1 MLSWLPPFPGPS
13 KPSAHLFLAPQ
24 PGVGP
29 RRPPFSLA
37 ICCCPP
43 LSCWDLYRVLPALAL
58 THVELKAQ
66 PLTPTPV
73 FCPRRS
79 ASLFCGE
86 LLALA
91 TILGLPLQSG
101 LYRGLQRCPAHHL
114 DRRRELPE
122 SHGGPE
128 PSSLDAQSVPAQAL
142 AGTTPAPKALPSQST
157 RPSAASEP
165 KLAPNP
171 AAWA

>member
-37 ICCCPP
+37 FCCCAPA
-43 LSCWDLYRVLPALAL
+43 SCWDLYRVLPALAL

-66 PLTPTPV
+66 PLSPIPV
-73 FCPRRS
+73 FCPHL

-91 TILGLPLQSG
+91 TILGLLLQSG
-101 LYRGLQRCPAHHL
+101 FYRSLQRCPAHPPRQEERTARITGRARTPL
-114 DRRRELPE
+114 SRRPACPG
-122 SHGGPE
+122 SGPSWDN
-128 PSSLDAQSVPAQAL
+128 P
-142 AGTTPAPKALPSQST
+142 
-157 RPSAASEP
+157 RPQGP
-165 KLAPNP
+165 PLTIHQVQRGL
-171 AAWA
+171 